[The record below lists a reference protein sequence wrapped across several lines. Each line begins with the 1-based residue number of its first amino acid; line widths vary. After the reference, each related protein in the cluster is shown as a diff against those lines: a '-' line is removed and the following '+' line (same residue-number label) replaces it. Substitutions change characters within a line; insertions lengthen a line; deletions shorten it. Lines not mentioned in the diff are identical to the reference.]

1 MIYSK
6 SEKEHEGHLRVILQ
20 VLRDH
25 QLCAKFRKC
34 EFWHTKVKF
43 LGHVVSASGV
53 SVDPEKVEAVMSLQ
67 SCKPWNSIG
76 RLEGTLSTTH
86 SPKMVNNNNHAHTP
100 ISCDILVHMKCNYA
114 ISCLCHVTHIYIYGC
129 YMDNF
134 IHALHPCIIWT
145 IISINIQFP
154 IKSHKSCQ
162 HTHTH
167 IHTLHMS
174 IH

>member
-1 MIYSK
+1 MRPNLDVVPFSEPAQSTQNTVLIYN
-6 SEKEHEGHLRVILQ
+6 HANR
-20 VLRDH
+20 
-25 QLCAKFRKC
+25 
-34 EFWHTKVKF
+34 
-43 LGHVVSASGV
+43 
-53 SVDPEKVEAVMSLQ
+53 
-67 SCKPWNSIG
+67 
-76 RLEGTLSTTH
+76 GTLLDVVQGTVSTTH
-86 SPKMVNNNNHAHTP
+86 SPRMVNDNNHALTP
-100 ISCDILVHMKCNYA
+100 ISCNVPMHMKCNYA
-114 ISCLCHVTHIYIYGC
+114 ISCLCYVTHIYIYGC

-134 IHALHPCIIWT
+134 IHALHPCIIWK